1 MLRFESLLDPLMS
14 ESTQPEQDLTPNPG
28 SYDDGAELKSAYE
41 VPLESLN
48 PINPRLWSEHKW
60 QECFER
66 LRDEDPVH
74 FNETELAGRFWSL
87 SKYEDIKAVDSD
99 WQNFSSAHGITLG
112 LPVEQELPEG
122 ALDITTFIAQ
132 DPPDHDVQ
140 RRTVT
145 GVVAPP
151 NLAILEPLIR
161 ERTCE
166 VLDSLPDN
174 ETFDWVDTVSIELT
188 TLMLATLFDFPL
200 EDRRKLTFW
209 SDITFAVPQPG
220 GLIESEEERREG
232 FLDCLNYFSGL
243 WQERLKK
250 PGNDLISML
259 AHGEDTKDLAPMHYL
274 GNLLLLIVG
283 GNDTTRNSM
292 SGSIYAM
299 HKFPA
304 QHNKLKANPAL
315 VPRMVSE
322 LIRWQTPLAYMRRT
336 ANDDCEIGGRQIR
349 KNDQILMWYAS
360 GNRDEGVFENANDLD
375 IERPNSR
382 QHLSFGFGIHRCMG
396 NRLAEL
402 QLRILWEEILSRF
415 DRIDVQ
421 EEPTRTYSSFVN
433 GYTYLPVQVV
443 RK

>member
-1 MLRFESLLDPLMS
+1 MS

-232 FLDCLNYFSGL
+232 FLECLNYFSGL

-315 VPRMVSE
+315 VPKMVSE
-322 LIRWQTPLAYMRRT
+322 VIRWQTPLAYMRRT